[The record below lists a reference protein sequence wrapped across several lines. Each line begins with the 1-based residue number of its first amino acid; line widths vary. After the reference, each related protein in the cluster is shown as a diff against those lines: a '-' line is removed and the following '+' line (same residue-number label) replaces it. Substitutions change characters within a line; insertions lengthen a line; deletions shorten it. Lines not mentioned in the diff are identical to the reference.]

1 MSWLVFIIFNALMT
15 SVLAI
20 TKCQATEKPR
30 IPKDRLRVLIGCPKK
45 FKKRR
50 LNSSYGYEGQR
61 QRPQTSFNDNSPLA
75 CTSQVFV
82 TML

>member
-30 IPKDRLRVLIGCPKK
+30 IPKDRLRVLIGCPNK

-50 LNSSYGYEGQR
+50 LNSSYEMKVR
-61 QRPQTSFNDNSPLA
+61 DKDHKLPL
-75 CTSQVFV
+75 
-82 TML
+82 MIIPL